1 MAIKLYTKQYAGIL
15 PDLFEARTHFLRSFG
30 GTIQVH
36 ADAEYNDKFLT
47 LKTTDTDVTIQA
59 YSTDTNVGFGTG
71 TGNTSR
77 FGPRHEVK
85 SVDTTVAWETP
96 LAIHDG
102 IDRFTVNDIPTQ
114 VVAERLAL
122 HGAAWAEHVDGLLAK
137 ALSDNAS
144 ETLTGDLSEDGVVK
158 AFVDARKAFV
168 NNKVSRNVA
177 WVAYVNTDVF
187 NLLVDSKLATT
198 AKNSSANIDNQILY
212 AFKGFILVEL
222 PDDKLSFHYAITTD
236 VALATGKEY
245 FTRSGSAG
253 AYVYT
258 KVKTPDVG
266 DIATYYDKVEEQAY
280 FVADNVGVVGI
291 GIETARVL
299 DSEDFNGVALQ
310 GAGKYGKYIPTKN
323 QKAILKASLAAVAA
337 VPAVPAG

>member
-1 MAIKLYTKQYAGIL
+1 MAIKLYTKQYAGIV
-15 PDLFEARTHFLRSFG
+15 PDLFESRTHFLRSFG
-30 GTIQVH
+30 GTVQVH

-59 YSTDTNVGFGTG
+59 YDTGANVAFGTG
-71 TGNTSR
+71 TGSTSR
-77 FGPRHEVK
+77 FGERHEVK
-85 SVDTTVAWETP
+85 SVDTTVEWETP

-102 IDRFTVNDIPTQ
+102 IDRFTVNDIPEQ

-122 HGAAWAEHVDGLLAK
+122 HGAAWAEHVDGMLGK

-144 ETLTGDLSEDGVVK
+144 ETLTGELTEEGVVQ
-158 AFVDARKAFV
+158 AFADARKAFV

-198 AKNSSANIDNQILY
+198 AKNSSANIDNQTLY
-212 AFKGFILVEL
+212 AFKGFLLQEIQ
-222 PDDKLSFHYAITTD
+222 DDAFQVGEQI
-236 VALATGKEY
+236 Y
-245 FTRSGSAG
+245 FA
-253 AYVYT
+253 
-258 KVKTPDVG
+258 
-266 DIATYYDKVEEQAY
+266 
-280 FVADNVGVVGI
+280 ADGVGVVGI
-291 GIETARVL
+291 GIEVTRVL

-323 QKAILKASLAAVAA
+323 QKAILKAKLTA
-337 VPAVPAG
+337 PVPAG

>member
-1 MAIKLYTKQYAGIL
+1 MAIKLYTKQYSGMV

-30 GTIQVH
+30 GRVQVH

-59 YSTDTNVGFGTG
+59 YNTGANVAFGTG
-71 TGNTSR
+71 TGSSSR
-77 FGPRHEVK
+77 FGERHEVK
-85 SVDTTVAWETP
+85 SVDTTVEWETP

-102 IDRFTVNDIPTQ
+102 IDRFTVNDIPEQ

-122 HGAAWAEHVDGLLAK
+122 HGAAWAEHVDGMLGK

-144 ETLTGDLSEDGVVK
+144 ETLTGELTEEGVVQTF
-158 AFVDARKAFV
+158 ADARKKFV

-198 AKNSSANIDNQILY
+198 AKNSSANIDNQTLY
-212 AFKGFILVEL
+212 AFKGFLLQEIQ
-222 PDDKLSFHYAITTD
+222 DDAFQ
-236 VALATGKEY
+236 TGEQIY
-245 FTRSGSAG
+245 FA
-253 AYVYT
+253 
-258 KVKTPDVG
+258 
-266 DIATYYDKVEEQAY
+266 
-280 FVADNVGVVGI
+280 ADGVGVVGI
-291 GIETARVL
+291 GIEVTRVL

-323 QKAILKASLAAVAA
+323 QKAILKAKLTA
-337 VPAVPAG
+337 PVPAG

>member
-1 MAIKLYTKQYAGIL
+1 MAIKLYTKQYAGIV
-15 PDLFEARTHFLRSFG
+15 PDLFESRTHFLRSFG
-30 GTIQVH
+30 GTVQVH

-59 YSTDTNVGFGTG
+59 YNTDANVGFGTG

-77 FGPRHEVK
+77 FGERHEVK
-85 SVDTTVAWETP
+85 SVDTTVDWETP
-96 LAIHDG
+96 LAIHEG
-102 IDRFTVNDIPTQ
+102 IDRFTVNDIPEQ

-122 HGAAWAEHVDGLLAK
+122 HGAAWAEHVDAMLGK

-144 ETLTGDLSEDGVVK
+144 ETLEGELTEEGVVK

-198 AKNSSANIDNQILY
+198 AKNSSANIDNQTLY
-212 AFKGFILVEL
+212 AFKGFLLQEIQ
-222 PDDKLSFHYAITTD
+222 DDAFE
-236 VALATGKEY
+236 TGEQIY
-245 FTRSGSAG
+245 FA
-253 AYVYT
+253 
-258 KVKTPDVG
+258 
-266 DIATYYDKVEEQAY
+266 
-280 FVADNVGVVGI
+280 ADNVGVVGI

-310 GAGKYGKYIPTKN
+310 GAGKYGKYIPEKN
-323 QKAILKASLAAVAA
+323 KKAILKAKLTET
-337 VPAVPAG
+337 PAG

>member
-1 MAIKLYTKQYAGIL
+1 MAIKLYTKQYAGIV
-15 PDLFEARTHFLRSFG
+15 PDLFESRTHFLRSFG
-30 GTIQVH
+30 GTVQVH

-59 YSTDTNVGFGTG
+59 YSTDANVGFGTG
-71 TGNTSR
+71 TGSTSR
-77 FGPRHEVK
+77 FGERHEVK
-85 SVDTTVAWETP
+85 SVDTTVEWETP

-102 IDRFTVNDIPTQ
+102 IDRFTVNDIPEQ

-122 HGAAWAEHVDGLLAK
+122 HGAAWAEHVDGMLGK

-144 ETLTGDLSEDGVVK
+144 ETLTGELTEEGVVQ
-158 AFVDARKAFV
+158 AFTDARKKFV

-198 AKNSSANIDNQILY
+198 AKNSSANIDNQTLY
-212 AFKGFILVEL
+212 AFKGFLLQEIQ
-222 PDDKLSFHYAITTD
+222 DDAFQAGEQI
-236 VALATGKEY
+236 Y
-245 FTRSGSAG
+245 FA
-253 AYVYT
+253 
-258 KVKTPDVG
+258 
-266 DIATYYDKVEEQAY
+266 
-280 FVADNVGVVGI
+280 ADGVGVVGI
-291 GIETARVL
+291 GIEVTRVL

-323 QKAILKASLAAVAA
+323 QKAILKATLTEA
-337 VPAVPAG
+337 P

>member
-1 MAIKLYTKQYAGIL
+1 MAIKLYTKQYAGIV
-15 PDLFEARTHFLRSFG
+15 PDLFESRTHFLRSFG
-30 GTIQVH
+30 GTVQVH

-59 YSTDTNVGFGTG
+59 YSTDANVGFGTG
-71 TGNTSR
+71 TGSTSR
-77 FGPRHEVK
+77 FGERHEVK
-85 SVDTTVAWETP
+85 SVDTTVEWETP

-102 IDRFTVNDIPTQ
+102 IDRFTVNDIPEQ

-122 HGAAWAEHVDGLLAK
+122 HGAAWAEHVDGMLGK

-144 ETLTGDLSEDGVVK
+144 ETLSGELTEEGVVQ
-158 AFVDARKAFV
+158 AFTDARKKFV

-198 AKNSSANIDNQILY
+198 AKNSSANIDNQTLY
-212 AFKGFILVEL
+212 AFKGFLLQEIQ
-222 PDDKLSFHYAITTD
+222 DDAFQVGEQI
-236 VALATGKEY
+236 Y
-245 FTRSGSAG
+245 FA
-253 AYVYT
+253 
-258 KVKTPDVG
+258 
-266 DIATYYDKVEEQAY
+266 
-280 FVADNVGVVGI
+280 ADGVGVVGI
-291 GIETARVL
+291 GIEVTRVL

-323 QKAILKASLAAVAA
+323 QKAILKATLTEA
-337 VPAVPAG
+337 P

>member
-1 MAIKLYTKQYAGIL
+1 MAIKLYTKQYAGIV
-15 PDLFEARTHFLRSFG
+15 PDLFESRTHFLRSFG
-30 GTIQVH
+30 GTVQVH
-36 ADAEYNDKFLT
+36 SDAEYNDKFLT

-59 YSTDTNVGFGTG
+59 YSTDANVGFGTG

-114 VVAERLAL
+114 VVAGRLAL
-122 HGAAWAEHVDGLLAK
+122 HGAAWAEHVDGLLGK

-144 ETLTGDLSEDGVVK
+144 ETLTGDLTEEGVVQ
-158 AFVDARKAFV
+158 AFADARKAFV

-198 AKNSSANIDNQILY
+198 AKNSSANIDNQTLY
-212 AFKGFILVEL
+212 AFKGFVLQEIQDNAFE
-222 PDDKLSFHYAITTD
+222 
-236 VALATGKEY
+236 TGEQIY
-245 FTRSGSAG
+245 FA
-253 AYVYT
+253 
-258 KVKTPDVG
+258 
-266 DIATYYDKVEEQAY
+266 
-280 FVADNVGVVGI
+280 ADGVGVVGI

-310 GAGKYGKYIPTKN
+310 GAGKYGKYIPVKN
-323 QKAILKASLAAVAA
+323 KKAILKAALTA
-337 VPAVPAG
+337 PTPAG

>member
-1 MAIKLYTKQYAGIL
+1 MAIKLYTKQYAGIV
-15 PDLFEARTHFLRSFG
+15 PDLFESRTHFLRSFG
-30 GTIQVH
+30 GTVQVH

-59 YSTDTNVGFGTG
+59 YNTDANVGFGTG

-85 SVDTTVAWETP
+85 SVDTTVEWETP

-122 HGAAWAEHVDGLLAK
+122 HGAAWAEHVDGLLGK

-144 ETLTGDLSEDGVVK
+144 ETLTGELTEDGVVK

-198 AKNSSANIDNQILY
+198 AKNSSANIDNQTLY
-212 AFKGFILVEL
+212 AFKGFVLQEIQ
-222 PDDKLSFHYAITTD
+222 DDAFE
-236 VALATGKEY
+236 TGEQIY
-245 FTRSGSAG
+245 FA
-253 AYVYT
+253 
-258 KVKTPDVG
+258 
-266 DIATYYDKVEEQAY
+266 
-280 FVADNVGVVGI
+280 ADGVGVVGI

-310 GAGKYGKYIPTKN
+310 GAGKYGKYIPAKN
-323 QKAILKASLAAVAA
+323 QKAILKATLTET
-337 VPAVPAG
+337 PAG

>member
-1 MAIKLYTKQYAGIL
+1 MAIKLYTKQYAGIV
-15 PDLFEARTHFLRSFG
+15 PDLFESRTHFLRSFG
-30 GTIQVH
+30 GTVQVH

-59 YSTDTNVGFGTG
+59 YSTDANVGFGTG
-71 TGNTSR
+71 TGSTSR
-77 FGPRHEVK
+77 FGERHEVK
-85 SVDTTVAWETP
+85 SVDTTVEWETP

-102 IDRFTVNDIPTQ
+102 IDRFTVNDIPEQ

-122 HGAAWAEHVDGLLAK
+122 HGAAWAEHVDGMLGK

-144 ETLTGDLSEDGVVK
+144 EALTGELTEEGVVQ
-158 AFVDARKAFV
+158 AFTDARKKFV

-198 AKNSSANIDNQILY
+198 AKNSSANIDNQTLY
-212 AFKGFILVEL
+212 AFKGFLLQEIQ
-222 PDDKLSFHYAITTD
+222 DDAFQVGEQI
-236 VALATGKEY
+236 Y
-245 FTRSGSAG
+245 FA
-253 AYVYT
+253 
-258 KVKTPDVG
+258 
-266 DIATYYDKVEEQAY
+266 
-280 FVADNVGVVGI
+280 ADGVGVVGI
-291 GIETARVL
+291 GIEVTRVL

-323 QKAILKASLAAVAA
+323 QKAILKATLTEA
-337 VPAVPAG
+337 P

>member
-1 MAIKLYTKQYAGIL
+1 MAIKLYTKQYAGIV
-15 PDLFEARTHFLRSFG
+15 PDLFESRTHFLRSFG
-30 GTIQVH
+30 GTVQVH

-59 YSTDTNVGFGTG
+59 YSTDANVGFGTG
-71 TGNTSR
+71 TGSTSR
-77 FGPRHEVK
+77 FGERHEVK
-85 SVDTTVAWETP
+85 SVDTTVEWETP

-102 IDRFTVNDIPTQ
+102 IDRFTVNDIPEQ

-122 HGAAWAEHVDGLLAK
+122 HGAAWAEHVDGMLGK

-144 ETLTGDLSEDGVVK
+144 ETLTGELTEEGVVQ
-158 AFVDARKAFV
+158 AFADARKAFV

-198 AKNSSANIDNQILY
+198 AKNSSANIDNQTLY
-212 AFKGFILVEL
+212 AFKGFLLQEIQ
-222 PDDKLSFHYAITTD
+222 DDAFQVGEQI
-236 VALATGKEY
+236 Y
-245 FTRSGSAG
+245 FA
-253 AYVYT
+253 
-258 KVKTPDVG
+258 
-266 DIATYYDKVEEQAY
+266 
-280 FVADNVGVVGI
+280 ADGVGVVGI
-291 GIETARVL
+291 GIEVTRVL

-323 QKAILKASLAAVAA
+323 QKAILKATLTEA
-337 VPAVPAG
+337 P

>member
-1 MAIKLYTKQYAGIL
+1 MAIKKYTKQYAGIL

-30 GTIQVH
+30 GTVQVH

-59 YSTDTNVGFGTG
+59 YNTGENVAFGTG
-71 TGNTSR
+71 TGNSNR

-102 IDRFTVNDIPTQ
+102 IDRFTVNDIPDQ

-122 HGAAWAEHVDGLLAK
+122 HGAAWAEHVDGMLGK

-144 ETLTGDLSEDGVVK
+144 ETLTGELTEEGVIQ
-158 AFVDARKAFV
+158 AFADARKKFV

-198 AKNSSANIDNQILY
+198 AKNSSANIDNQTLY
-212 AFKGFILVEL
+212 AFKGFLLQEIQ
-222 PDDKLSFHYAITTD
+222 DDAFQVGEQI
-236 VALATGKEY
+236 Y
-245 FTRSGSAG
+245 FA
-253 AYVYT
+253 
-258 KVKTPDVG
+258 
-266 DIATYYDKVEEQAY
+266 
-280 FVADNVGVVGI
+280 ADNVGVVGI
-291 GIETARVL
+291 GIEVARVL

-323 QKAILKASLAAVAA
+323 TKAILKAALTEP
-337 VPAVPAG
+337 VPEG

>member
-1 MAIKLYTKQYAGIL
+1 MAIKLYTKQYAGIV
-15 PDLFEARTHFLRSFG
+15 PDLFESRTHFLRSFG
-30 GTIQVH
+30 GTVQVH

-59 YSTDTNVGFGTG
+59 YSTDANVGFGTG

-102 IDRFTVNDIPTQ
+102 IDRFTVNDIPEQ

-122 HGAAWAEHVDGLLAK
+122 HGAAWAEHVDAMLGK

-144 ETLTGDLSEDGVVK
+144 ETLTGELTEEGVVQ
-158 AFVDARKAFV
+158 AFADARKAFV

-198 AKNSSANIDNQILY
+198 AKNSSANIDNQTLY
-212 AFKGFILVEL
+212 AFKGFVLQEIQ
-222 PDDKLSFHYAITTD
+222 DDAFE
-236 VALATGKEY
+236 TGEQIY
-245 FTRSGSAG
+245 FA
-253 AYVYT
+253 
-258 KVKTPDVG
+258 
-266 DIATYYDKVEEQAY
+266 
-280 FVADNVGVVGI
+280 ADGVGVVGI

-310 GAGKYGKYIPTKN
+310 GAGKYGKYIPVKN
-323 QKAILKASLAAVAA
+323 KKAILKAKLTA
-337 VPAVPAG
+337 PVPAG

>member
-1 MAIKLYTKQYAGIL
+1 MAIKLYTKQYAGIV
-15 PDLFEARTHFLRSFG
+15 PDLFESRTHFLRSFG
-30 GTIQVH
+30 GTVQVH

-59 YSTDTNVGFGTG
+59 YNTGANVAFGTG
-71 TGNTSR
+71 TGSTSR
-77 FGPRHEVK
+77 FGERHEVK
-85 SVDTTVAWETP
+85 SVDTTVEWETP

-102 IDRFTVNDIPTQ
+102 IDRFTVNDIPEQ

-122 HGAAWAEHVDGLLAK
+122 HGAAWAEHVDGMLGK

-144 ETLTGDLSEDGVVK
+144 ETLTGELTEEGVVK
-158 AFVDARKAFV
+158 AFADARKAFV

-198 AKNSSANIDNQILY
+198 AKNSSANIDNQTLY
-212 AFKGFILVEL
+212 AFKGFLLQEIQ
-222 PDDKLSFHYAITTD
+222 DDAFQVGEQI
-236 VALATGKEY
+236 Y
-245 FTRSGSAG
+245 FA
-253 AYVYT
+253 
-258 KVKTPDVG
+258 
-266 DIATYYDKVEEQAY
+266 
-280 FVADNVGVVGI
+280 ADGVGVVGI
-291 GIETARVL
+291 GIEVTRVL

-323 QKAILKASLAAVAA
+323 QKAILKAKLTA
-337 VPAVPAG
+337 PVPAG

>member
-1 MAIKLYTKQYAGIL
+1 MAIKLYTKQYSGMV
-15 PDLFEARTHFLRSFG
+15 PDLFESRTHFLRSFG
-30 GTIQVH
+30 GRVQVH

-59 YSTDTNVGFGTG
+59 YDTGANVAFGTG
-71 TGNTSR
+71 TGSTSR
-77 FGPRHEVK
+77 FGERHEVK
-85 SVDTTVAWETP
+85 SVDTTVEWETP

-102 IDRFTVNDIPTQ
+102 IDRFTVNDIPEQ

-122 HGAAWAEHVDGLLAK
+122 HGAAWAEHVDGMLGK

-144 ETLTGDLSEDGVVK
+144 ETLTGELTEEDVVK
-158 AFVDARKAFV
+158 TFADARKKFV

-198 AKNSSANIDNQILY
+198 AKNSSANIDNQTLY
-212 AFKGFILVEL
+212 AFKGFLLQEIQ
-222 PDDKLSFHYAITTD
+222 DDAFQVGEQI
-236 VALATGKEY
+236 Y
-245 FTRSGSAG
+245 FA
-253 AYVYT
+253 
-258 KVKTPDVG
+258 
-266 DIATYYDKVEEQAY
+266 
-280 FVADNVGVVGI
+280 ADGVGVVGI
-291 GIETARVL
+291 GIEVTRVL

-323 QKAILKASLAAVAA
+323 QKAILKAKLTA
-337 VPAVPAG
+337 PVPAG

>member
-1 MAIKLYTKQYAGIL
+1 MAIKLYTKQYAGIV
-15 PDLFEARTHFLRSFG
+15 PDLFESRTHFLRSFG
-30 GTIQVH
+30 GTVQVH

-59 YSTDTNVGFGTG
+59 YSTDANVGFGTG
-71 TGNTSR
+71 TGSTSR
-77 FGPRHEVK
+77 FGERHEVK
-85 SVDTTVAWETP
+85 SVDTTVEWETP

-102 IDRFTVNDIPTQ
+102 IDRFTVNDIPEQ

-122 HGAAWAEHVDGLLAK
+122 HGAAWAEHVDGMLGK

-144 ETLTGDLSEDGVVK
+144 ETLTGELTEEGVIQ
-158 AFVDARKAFV
+158 AFADARKKFV

-198 AKNSSANIDNQILY
+198 AKNSSANIDNQTLY
-212 AFKGFILVEL
+212 AFKGFLLQEIQ
-222 PDDKLSFHYAITTD
+222 DDAFQVGAQI
-236 VALATGKEY
+236 Y
-245 FTRSGSAG
+245 FA
-253 AYVYT
+253 
-258 KVKTPDVG
+258 
-266 DIATYYDKVEEQAY
+266 
-280 FVADNVGVVGI
+280 ADGVGVVGI
-291 GIETARVL
+291 GIEVTRVL

-323 QKAILKASLAAVAA
+323 QKAILKAKLTEA
-337 VPAVPAG
+337 P

>member
-1 MAIKLYTKQYAGIL
+1 MAIKLYTKQYSGMV
-15 PDLFEARTHFLRSFG
+15 PDLFESRTHFLRSFG
-30 GTIQVH
+30 GTVQVH

-59 YSTDTNVGFGTG
+59 YDTGANVAFGTG
-71 TGNTSR
+71 TGSSSR
-77 FGPRHEVK
+77 FGERHEVK
-85 SVDTTVAWETP
+85 SVDTTVEWETP

-102 IDRFTVNDIPTQ
+102 IDRFTVNDIPEQ

-122 HGAAWAEHVDGLLAK
+122 HGAAWAEHVDGMLGK

-144 ETLTGDLSEDGVVK
+144 ETLTGELTEEDVVK
-158 AFVDARKAFV
+158 TFADARKKFV

-198 AKNSSANIDNQILY
+198 AKNSSANIDNQTLY
-212 AFKGFILVEL
+212 AFKGFLLQEIQ
-222 PDDKLSFHYAITTD
+222 DDAFQ
-236 VALATGKEY
+236 TGEQIY
-245 FTRSGSAG
+245 FA
-253 AYVYT
+253 
-258 KVKTPDVG
+258 
-266 DIATYYDKVEEQAY
+266 
-280 FVADNVGVVGI
+280 ADGVGVVGI
-291 GIETARVL
+291 GIEVTRVL

-323 QKAILKASLAAVAA
+323 QKAILKAKLTA
-337 VPAVPAG
+337 PVPAG

>member
-1 MAIKLYTKQYAGIL
+1 MAIKLYTKQYAGIV
-15 PDLFEARTHFLRSFG
+15 PDLFESRTHFLRSFG
-30 GTIQVH
+30 GTVQVH

-59 YSTDTNVGFGTG
+59 YSTDANVGFGTG
-71 TGNTSR
+71 TGSTSR
-77 FGPRHEVK
+77 FGERHEVK
-85 SVDTTVAWETP
+85 SVDTTVEWETP

-102 IDRFTVNDIPTQ
+102 IDRFTVNDIPEQ

-122 HGAAWAEHVDGLLAK
+122 HGAAWAEHVDGMLGK

-144 ETLTGDLSEDGVVK
+144 ETLTGELTEEGVIQ
-158 AFVDARKAFV
+158 AFADARKKFV

-198 AKNSSANIDNQILY
+198 AKNSSANIDNQTLY
-212 AFKGFILVEL
+212 AFKGFLLQEIQ
-222 PDDKLSFHYAITTD
+222 DDAFQVGEQI
-236 VALATGKEY
+236 Y
-245 FTRSGSAG
+245 FA
-253 AYVYT
+253 
-258 KVKTPDVG
+258 
-266 DIATYYDKVEEQAY
+266 
-280 FVADNVGVVGI
+280 ADGVGVVGI
-291 GIETARVL
+291 GIEVTRVL

-323 QKAILKASLAAVAA
+323 QKAILKAKLTEA
-337 VPAVPAG
+337 P

>member
-1 MAIKLYTKQYAGIL
+1 MAIKLYTKQYAGIV
-15 PDLFEARTHFLRSFG
+15 PDLFESRTHFLRSFG
-30 GTIQVH
+30 GTVQVH

-59 YSTDTNVGFGTG
+59 YDTGANVAFGTG
-71 TGNTSR
+71 TGSTSR
-77 FGPRHEVK
+77 FGERHEVK
-85 SVDTTVAWETP
+85 SVDTTVEWETP

-102 IDRFTVNDIPTQ
+102 IDRFTVNDIPEQ

-122 HGAAWAEHVDGLLAK
+122 HGAAWAEHVDGMLGK

-144 ETLTGDLSEDGVVK
+144 ETLTGELTEEGVVQ
-158 AFVDARKAFV
+158 AFADARKKFV

-198 AKNSSANIDNQILY
+198 AKNSSANIDNQTLY
-212 AFKGFILVEL
+212 AFKGFLLQEIQ
-222 PDDKLSFHYAITTD
+222 DDAFQVGEQI
-236 VALATGKEY
+236 Y
-245 FTRSGSAG
+245 FA
-253 AYVYT
+253 
-258 KVKTPDVG
+258 
-266 DIATYYDKVEEQAY
+266 
-280 FVADNVGVVGI
+280 ADGVGVVGI
-291 GIETARVL
+291 GIEVTRVL

-323 QKAILKASLAAVAA
+323 QKAILKATLTEA
-337 VPAVPAG
+337 P

>member
-1 MAIKLYTKQYAGIL
+1 MAIKLYTKQYAGIV
-15 PDLFEARTHFLRSFG
+15 PDLFESRTHFLRSFG
-30 GTIQVH
+30 GTVQVH

-59 YSTDTNVGFGTG
+59 YSTDANVAFGTG
-71 TGNTSR
+71 TGSTNR
-77 FGPRHEVK
+77 FGPRNEVK

-122 HGAAWAEHVDGLLAK
+122 HGAAWAEHVDGLLGK

-144 ETLTGDLSEDGVVK
+144 ATLTGELTEEGVVQ

-198 AKNSSANIDNQILY
+198 AKNSSANIDNQTLY
-212 AFKGFILVEL
+212 AFKGFVLQEIQ
-222 PDDKLSFHYAITTD
+222 DDAFE
-236 VALATGKEY
+236 TGEQIY
-245 FTRSGSAG
+245 FA
-253 AYVYT
+253 
-258 KVKTPDVG
+258 
-266 DIATYYDKVEEQAY
+266 
-280 FVADNVGVVGI
+280 ADGVGVVGI

-310 GAGKYGKYIPTKN
+310 GAGKYGKYIPVKN
-323 QKAILKASLAAVAA
+323 QKAILKATLTAP
-337 VPAVPAG
+337 VPAV

>member
-1 MAIKLYTKQYAGIL
+1 MAIKLYTKQYAGIV
-15 PDLFEARTHFLRSFG
+15 PDLFESRTHFLRSFG
-30 GTIQVH
+30 GTVQVH

-59 YSTDTNVGFGTG
+59 YNTGENVAFGTG
-71 TGNTSR
+71 TGNSNR

-85 SVDTTVAWETP
+85 SVDTTVEWETP

-102 IDRFTVNDIPTQ
+102 IDGFTVNDIPEQ

-122 HGAAWAEHVDGLLAK
+122 HGAAWAEHVDGMLGK

-144 ETLTGDLSEDGVVK
+144 ETLEGELTEEGVVK

-198 AKNSSANIDNQILY
+198 AKNSSANIDNQTLY
-212 AFKGFILVEL
+212 AFKGFLLQEIQ
-222 PDDKLSFHYAITTD
+222 DDAFE
-236 VALATGKEY
+236 TGEQIY
-245 FTRSGSAG
+245 FA
-253 AYVYT
+253 
-258 KVKTPDVG
+258 
-266 DIATYYDKVEEQAY
+266 
-280 FVADNVGVVGI
+280 ADNVGVVGI
-291 GIETARVL
+291 GIEVARVL

-323 QKAILKASLAAVAA
+323 KKAILKAKLTET
-337 VPAVPAG
+337 PAG

>member
-1 MAIKLYTKQYAGIL
+1 MAIKLYTKQYAGIV
-15 PDLFEARTHFLRSFG
+15 PDLFESRTHFLRSFG
-30 GTIQVH
+30 GTVQVH

-59 YSTDTNVGFGTG
+59 YNTGANVAFGTG
-71 TGNTSR
+71 TGSTSR
-77 FGPRHEVK
+77 FGERHEVK
-85 SVDTTVAWETP
+85 SVDTTVEWETP

-102 IDRFTVNDIPTQ
+102 IDRFTVNDIPEQ

-122 HGAAWAEHVDGLLAK
+122 HGAAWAEHVDGMLGK

-144 ETLTGDLSEDGVVK
+144 ETLTGELTEEGVIQ
-158 AFVDARKAFV
+158 AFADARKKFV

-198 AKNSSANIDNQILY
+198 AKNSSANIDNQTLY
-212 AFKGFILVEL
+212 AFKGFLLQEIQ
-222 PDDKLSFHYAITTD
+222 DDAFQVGEQI
-236 VALATGKEY
+236 Y
-245 FTRSGSAG
+245 FA
-253 AYVYT
+253 
-258 KVKTPDVG
+258 
-266 DIATYYDKVEEQAY
+266 
-280 FVADNVGVVGI
+280 ADGVGVVGI
-291 GIETARVL
+291 GIEVTRVL

-323 QKAILKASLAAVAA
+323 QKAILKAKLTEA
-337 VPAVPAG
+337 P

>member
-1 MAIKLYTKQYAGIL
+1 MAIKLYTKQYAGIV
-15 PDLFEARTHFLRSFG
+15 PDLFESRTHFLRSFG
-30 GTIQVH
+30 GTVQVH

-59 YSTDTNVGFGTG
+59 YSTDANVGFGTG
-71 TGNTSR
+71 TGSTSR
-77 FGPRHEVK
+77 FGERHEVK
-85 SVDTTVAWETP
+85 SVDTTVEWETP

-102 IDRFTVNDIPTQ
+102 IDRFTVNDIPEQ

-122 HGAAWAEHVDGLLAK
+122 HGAAWAEHVDGMLGK

-144 ETLTGDLSEDGVVK
+144 ETLTGELTEEGVVQ
-158 AFVDARKAFV
+158 AFTDARKKFV

-198 AKNSSANIDNQILY
+198 AKNSSANIDNQTLY
-212 AFKGFILVEL
+212 AFKGFLLQEIQ
-222 PDDKLSFHYAITTD
+222 DDAFQVGEQI
-236 VALATGKEY
+236 Y
-245 FTRSGSAG
+245 FA
-253 AYVYT
+253 
-258 KVKTPDVG
+258 
-266 DIATYYDKVEEQAY
+266 
-280 FVADNVGVVGI
+280 ADGVGVVGI
-291 GIETARVL
+291 GIEVTRVL

-323 QKAILKASLAAVAA
+323 QKAILKAKLTEA
-337 VPAVPAG
+337 P

>member
-1 MAIKLYTKQYAGIL
+1 MAIKLYTKQYSGMV
-15 PDLFEARTHFLRSFG
+15 PDLFESRTHFLRSFG
-30 GTIQVH
+30 GTVQVH

-59 YSTDTNVGFGTG
+59 YDTGADVAFGTG
-71 TGNTSR
+71 TGNSNR

-85 SVDTTVAWETP
+85 SVDTTVEWETP

-102 IDRFTVNDIPTQ
+102 IDRFTVNDIPEQ

-122 HGAAWAEHVDGLLAK
+122 HGAAWAEHVDGLLGK

-144 ETLTGDLSEDGVVK
+144 DTLEGELTEEGVVQ
-158 AFVDARKAFV
+158 AFADARKTFV

-198 AKNSSANIDNQILY
+198 AKNSSANIDNQTLY
-212 AFKGFILVEL
+212 AFKGFLLQEIQ
-222 PDDKLSFHYAITTD
+222 DDAFQEGEQI
-236 VALATGKEY
+236 Y
-245 FTRSGSAG
+245 FA
-253 AYVYT
+253 
-258 KVKTPDVG
+258 
-266 DIATYYDKVEEQAY
+266 
-280 FVADNVGVVGI
+280 ADGVGVVGI
-291 GIETARVL
+291 GIEVTRVL

-310 GAGKYGKYIPTKN
+310 GAGKYGKYIPVKN
-323 QKAILKASLAAVAA
+323 KKAILKAKLTE
-337 VPAVPAG
+337 PVPAG

>member
-1 MAIKLYTKQYAGIL
+1 MAIKLYTKQYAGIV
-15 PDLFEARTHFLRSFG
+15 PDLFESRTHFLRSFG
-30 GTIQVH
+30 GTVQVH
-36 ADAEYNDKFLT
+36 AGAEYNDQFLKP
-47 LKTTDTDVTIQA
+47 KTTDTDVTIQA
-59 YSTDTNVGFGTG
+59 YSTDANVGFGTG

-122 HGAAWAEHVDGLLAK
+122 HGAAWAEHVDGLLGK

-144 ETLTGDLSEDGVVK
+144 ETLEGELTEEGVVQ
-158 AFVDARKAFV
+158 AFADARKAFV

-198 AKNSSANIDNQILY
+198 AKNSSANIDNQTLY
-212 AFKGFILVEL
+212 AFKGFLLQEIQ
-222 PDDKLSFHYAITTD
+222 DDAFE
-236 VALATGKEY
+236 TGEQIY
-245 FTRSGSAG
+245 FA
-253 AYVYT
+253 
-258 KVKTPDVG
+258 
-266 DIATYYDKVEEQAY
+266 
-280 FVADNVGVVGI
+280 ADGVGVVGI

-310 GAGKYGKYIPTKN
+310 GAGKYGKYIPVKN
-323 QKAILKASLAAVAA
+323 KKAILKAKLTE
-337 VPAVPAG
+337 PDPAG

>member
-1 MAIKLYTKQYAGIL
+1 MAIKLYTKQYAGIV
-15 PDLFEARTHFLRSFG
+15 PDLFESRTHFLRSFG
-30 GTIQVH
+30 GTVQVH

-59 YSTDTNVGFGTG
+59 YSTDANVGFGTG
-71 TGNTSR
+71 TGSTSR
-77 FGPRHEVK
+77 FGERHEVK
-85 SVDTTVAWETP
+85 SVDTTVEWETP

-102 IDRFTVNDIPTQ
+102 IDRFTVNDIPEQ

-122 HGAAWAEHVDGLLAK
+122 HGAAWAEHVDGMLGK

-144 ETLTGDLSEDGVVK
+144 ETLTGELTEEGVVQ
-158 AFVDARKAFV
+158 AFTDARKKFV

-198 AKNSSANIDNQILY
+198 AKNSSANIDNQTLY
-212 AFKGFILVEL
+212 AFKGFLLQEIQ
-222 PDDKLSFHYAITTD
+222 DDAFQVGEQI
-236 VALATGKEY
+236 Y
-245 FTRSGSAG
+245 FA
-253 AYVYT
+253 
-258 KVKTPDVG
+258 
-266 DIATYYDKVEEQAY
+266 
-280 FVADNVGVVGI
+280 ADGVGVVGI
-291 GIETARVL
+291 GIEVTRVL

-323 QKAILKASLAAVAA
+323 QKAILKAKLTA
-337 VPAVPAG
+337 PVPAG

>member
-1 MAIKLYTKQYAGIL
+1 MAIKLYTKQYAGIV
-15 PDLFEARTHFLRSFG
+15 PELFESRTHFLRSFG
-30 GTIQVH
+30 GTVQVH
-36 ADAEYNDKFLT
+36 SDAEYNDKFLT

-59 YSTDTNVGFGTG
+59 YSTDANVGFGTG

-102 IDRFTVNDIPTQ
+102 IDRFTVNDIPEQ

-122 HGAAWAEHVDGLLAK
+122 HGAAWAEHVDGLLGK

-144 ETLTGDLSEDGVVK
+144 ETLEGELTEEGVVQ
-158 AFVDARKAFV
+158 AFADARKAFV

-198 AKNSSANIDNQILY
+198 AKSSSANIDNQTLY
-212 AFKGFILVEL
+212 AFKGFVLQEIQ
-222 PDDKLSFHYAITTD
+222 DDAFE
-236 VALATGKEY
+236 TGEQIY
-245 FTRSGSAG
+245 FA
-253 AYVYT
+253 
-258 KVKTPDVG
+258 
-266 DIATYYDKVEEQAY
+266 
-280 FVADNVGVVGI
+280 ADGVGVVGI

-310 GAGKYGKYIPTKN
+310 GAGKYGKYIPVKN
-323 QKAILKASLAAVAA
+323 KKAILKAKLTA
-337 VPAVPAG
+337 PVPAG

>member
-1 MAIKLYTKQYAGIL
+1 MAIKLYTKQYAGIV
-15 PDLFEARTHFLRSFG
+15 PDLFESRTHFLRSFG
-30 GTIQVH
+30 GTVQVH

-59 YSTDTNVGFGTG
+59 YDTGANVAFGTG
-71 TGNTSR
+71 TGSTSR
-77 FGPRHEVK
+77 FGERHEVK
-85 SVDTTVAWETP
+85 SVDTTVEWETP

-102 IDRFTVNDIPTQ
+102 IDRFTVNDIPEQ

-122 HGAAWAEHVDGLLAK
+122 HGAAWAEHVDGMLGK

-144 ETLTGDLSEDGVVK
+144 ETLTGELTEEGVVQ
-158 AFVDARKAFV
+158 AFTDARKKFV

-198 AKNSSANIDNQILY
+198 AKNSSANIDNQTLY
-212 AFKGFILVEL
+212 AFKGFLLQEIQ
-222 PDDKLSFHYAITTD
+222 DDAFQVGEQI
-236 VALATGKEY
+236 Y
-245 FTRSGSAG
+245 FA
-253 AYVYT
+253 
-258 KVKTPDVG
+258 
-266 DIATYYDKVEEQAY
+266 
-280 FVADNVGVVGI
+280 ADGVGVVGI
-291 GIETARVL
+291 GIEVTRVL

-323 QKAILKASLAAVAA
+323 QKAILKATLTEA
-337 VPAVPAG
+337 P